1 MAKSNWINA
10 AMRFSI
16 LICLGSVV
24 DGSTQQS
31 TTQGWV
37 FGLDVGGAAISFS
50 VR

>member
-24 DGSTQQS
+24 DGSAQQS